1 MGEPYPFISR
11 GAQGELLIYGWAL
24 FGHILPRI
32 QFEHFP
38 CYPNGEPVDEVGE
51 TGVVGAYQRE
61 AFVIEWAGKG
71 TCIAFGKP
79 EKR

>member
-1 MGEPYPFISR
+1 MAESYPLISR
-11 GAQGELLIYGWAL
+11 APTGEVLIFGWAL

-32 QFEHFP
+32 QFERFP
-38 CYPNGEPVDEVGE
+38 CYPNGEPVEEVGE
-51 TGVVGAYQRE
+51 TSVVGSYQRD
-61 AFVIEWAGKG
+61 AFVIEWAGHG

>member
-1 MGEPYPFISR
+1 MGGPYPLVGR
-11 GAQGELLIYGWAL
+11 GAAGEILINGWAL

-32 QFEHFP
+32 QFERFP
-38 CYPNGEPVDEVGE
+38 CYPNGEPVEAVGE
-51 TGVVGAYQRE
+51 TSVVGSYERE
-61 AFVIEWAGKG
+61 AFVIEWLGMG